1 MRFVRSLKGR
11 LTLITGVA
19 IVVTGTVVLLFG
31 FFMARSALRDQT
43 FRSMEGVVFQV
54 RGTIDSTC
62 GTLGEV
68 VSSLSDDP
76 RLQEDLAL
84 YETDAG
90 DPSAIAA
97 DISGV
102 VSGLDS
108 APSLFES
115 VAVATPD
122 GTIIASS
129 VASPGAR
136 PPLKVSE
143 SLLREASAG
152 RPAFEFRLR
161 SGRFV
166 IDTASPVLDPGTG
179 RLLGF
184 SFLSGAGGSLE
195 RQLADISAIDSSGKL
210 MLSEAE
216 GAKVRVAVFGRN
228 SRTSDE
234 KVTIAGYDPKT
245 DTPPVRAAHGERGE
259 GEMTVPALG
268 HVVVSYD
275 YIPATTWGITAT
287 SDASQAFAPIYR
299 LRNVMIIVILVLLFG
314 GAALAL
320 LIARS
325 IARPI
330 TELQEGVKALAGG
343 ELGTRVVIED
353 GLEVTE
359 LAEEF
364 NEMASR
370 LMELYDTLE
379 HKVEERTRELKDA
392 NERLRILDDL
402 KSDFVSTASHEL
414 RGPLASMKMGV
425 ATVGHEMVGP
435 LNDEQKQMLEI
446 AERNI
451 DRLTRLTGDI
461 LDLTKIEA
469 GQLDLDLDQCDVY
482 ELASEVVEADEPLA
496 RDRGLRLAVE
506 SQVGPVVARCDRDRI
521 HQVIQNL
528 VGNAIKFTDEGG
540 VTITVDRVADDAG
553 AAGEAGEG
561 KGPAIGVCV
570 EDTGVGIPPEAIET
584 IFEKWSQAHSD
595 TRSEKRGTGLGLAI
609 SRGIVEAHGG
619 EVSVESTLNEG
630 SRFCFSIPVRGPD
643 A

>member
-31 FFMARSALRDQT
+31 FFMARSALRAQT
-43 FRSMEGVVFQV
+43 FSSMEGVVSRA
-54 RGTIDSTC
+54 RGSIEATTGILGDVAST
-62 GTLGEV
+62 
-68 VSSLSDDP
+68 LSDDP

-84 YETDAG
+84 YGSGAG
-90 DPSAIAA
+90 DPSGIAA
-97 DISGV
+97 DIYSMLSGP
-102 VSGLDS
+102 DS
-108 APSLFES
+108 VPSLFES

-129 VASPGAR
+129 VTSPGAR
-136 PPLKVSE
+136 PPLNVSA
-143 SLLREASAG
+143 SLVREASAG
-152 RPAFEFRLR
+152 LPAFEFRLR
-161 SGRFV
+161 SGRFA
-166 IDTASPVLDPGTG
+166 IDTASPVLAPGTG
-179 RLLGF
+179 QLLGF
-184 SFLSGAGGSLE
+184 SFLSGAGAWLE
-195 RQLADISAIDSSGKL
+195 RQLADRSALDSSGKL

-216 GAKVRVAVFGRN
+216 GARVRVAVFGR
-228 SRTSDE
+228 SGRTGDDDI
-234 KVTIAGYDPKT
+234 TITSYDPKT
-245 DTPPVRAAHGERGE
+245 DTPPVRAAHGEKSE

-275 YIPATTWGITAT
+275 YIPASEWGITAS
-287 SDASQAFAPIYR
+287 SDASRAFAPIYR
-299 LRNVMIIVILVLLFG
+299 LRDVIIIVILVLLFG
-314 GAALAL
+314 GAALAF

-359 LAEEF
+359 LAWEF

-370 LMELYDTLE
+370 LMELYETME
-379 HKVEERTRELKDA
+379 YKVEERTQELKEA

-469 GQLDLDLDQCDVY
+469 GQLDLDLDQYDVY
-482 ELASEVVEADEPLA
+482 ELASEIAEADGPLA
-496 RDRGLRLAVE
+496 RDKGIRLQVE
-506 SQVGPVVARCDRDRI
+506 SMAGPVVARCDRDRVY
-521 HQVIQNL
+521 QVILNL
-528 VGNAIKFTDEGG
+528 VGNAINFTERGG
-540 VTITVDRVADDAG
+540 VTIKVDREPG
-553 AAGEAGEG
+553 GPSGEG
-561 KGPAIGVCV
+561 EQREHAEPAVRVCV
-570 EDTGVGIPPEAIET
+570 EDTGAGIPPEAIDT

-619 EVSVESTLNEG
+619 TISAESRLEEG
-630 SRFCFSIPVRGPD
+630 STFCLWIPVRGPH